1 VRHLREFSR
10 FGIACVVCLL
20 SAVFLLGQSPEAG
33 KAPEPDIKQALASM
47 QQQITELKAAVT
59 ELRTESERYRSETE
73 ALRRKLSAGGR
84 TEVATS
90 VANPYVNST
99 GIPTNSPD
107 VSVQAD
113 QRIPLD
119 EELRLLEGKIN
130 DQYQTKVESGSKY
143 RVKLSGMILMNL
155 FGNRGTVDNIDMPGI
170 AGPQGPLFGKGSV
183 GGTLRQSQIGIDV
196 FGPNWAGARVS
207 GDLSFDFAGGF
218 PDASNGV
225 TLGLM
230 RLRTGVVRLD
240 WQKTAVVAGQDAP
253 FFSPLSP
260 TSLATVA
267 EPALSY
273 SGNLWSWLPQVR
285 IERKLV
291 SSGRRSLLLQG
302 GILDSLTGDPPQAQ
316 AERLPQAGEISRQPA
331 YAMRLASSWG
341 EGENATTI
349 GVGGYY
355 SRQDWA
361 YGRMVDGWAGTADW
375 QIAFRKRLSLSGEF
389 YRGKSIGGLGASS
402 YHSVLSTGVLNNSQ
416 ALVQGLN
423 VIGGW
428 SQLKYRATPT
438 LQFNAAY
445 GQDSPFAGQLRQF
458 SAFQNLLDPEL
469 GRSQAFMF
477 NFIYKPKSNLLF
489 STEYR
494 HIDSVRLNQDRFSA
508 EHVNMSIGVLF

>member
-1 VRHLREFSR
+1 VRHLKEFRR
-10 FGIACVVCLL
+10 FGIACAVCLL
-20 SAVFLLGQSPEAG
+20 TTVSLPAQSPEEG
-33 KAPEPDIKQALASM
+33 KAPDSDIKQVLASM

-59 ELRTESERYRSETE
+59 DLRAESEKYRSETE
-73 ALRRKLSAGGR
+73 ALRRELSASGR
-84 TEVATS
+84 ADLAAS
-90 VANPYVNST
+90 VASPYANSAT
-99 GIPTNSPD
+99 APTNAPD

-170 AGPQGPLFGKGSV
+170 AEPQGPLFGKGSS

-196 FGPNWAGARVS
+196 FGPDWAGARVS
-207 GDLSFDFAGGF
+207 GDLKFDFAGGF

-225 TLGLM
+225 TLGIV

-240 WQKTAVVAGQDAP
+240 WPKTSVVAGQDVP

-285 IERKLV
+285 VERKLV
-291 SSGRRSLLLQG
+291 SSGRGSLLLQG

-316 AERLPQAGEISRQPA
+316 AERLPQAGEITRQPA
-331 YAMRLASSWG
+331 YAVRLASSWG
-341 EGENATTI
+341 EGDGATTI

-375 QIAFRKRLSLSGEF
+375 QIALPKKLSLSGEF

-402 YHSVLSTGVLNNSQ
+402 YHSVLSTGVLNNFQ

-445 GQDSPFAGQLRQF
+445 GQDSPFAEQLRQF

-494 HIDSVRLNQDRFSA
+494 HIDSVRLNRDRFSA
-508 EHVNMSIGVLF
+508 EHLNMSIGVLF

>member
-1 VRHLREFSR
+1 MRHTKKFSR

-20 SAVFLLGQSPEAG
+20 SAVSLLGQSPEVN
-33 KAPEPDIKQALASM
+33 KAPDSDVVKALATM

-59 ELRTESERYRSETE
+59 ELRTESEKYRQETE
-73 ALRRKLSAGGR
+73 AMRRELAAGGIAE
-84 TEVATS
+84 TPTTVAPS
-90 VANPYVNST
+90 YAIGVAASANTT
-99 GIPTNSPD
+99 G
-107 VSVQAD
+107 VSIQAD

-143 RVKLSGMILMNL
+143 RVKLSGLILMNL
-155 FGNRGTVDNIDMPGI
+155 FGNRGTVDNIDMPGV
-170 AGPQGPLFGKGSV
+170 AEPQGPLFGKGSF

-207 GDLSFDFAGGF
+207 GDLKFDFAGGF

-225 TLGLM
+225 TLGIM
-230 RLRTGVVRLD
+230 RLRTGVIRLD
-240 WQKTAVVAGQDAP
+240 WPKTSVVAGQDAP

-260 TSLATVA
+260 TSLATIA

-285 IERKLV
+285 VERKLI
-291 SSGRRSLLLQG
+291 SSERGTLTVQA

-331 YAMRLASSWG
+331 YAVRLASSWG
-341 EGENATTI
+341 KGEDATTI

-375 QIAFRKRLSLSGEF
+375 QIALPKKWSLSGEF
-389 YRGKSIGGLGASS
+389 YRGKSIGGLGASG
-402 YHSVLSTGVLNNSQ
+402 YHSVLSTGVLNSSQ

-445 GQDSPFAGQLRQF
+445 GQDSPFAGQLREF
-458 SAFQNLLDPEL
+458 STFQNLLDPEL
-469 GRSQAFMF
+469 GRSQAFML

-494 HIDSVRLNQDRFSA
+494 HINSVRLNQDRLSA
-508 EHVNMSIGVLF
+508 EHLNMSIGVLF